1 MGHFAATKSLY
12 SNLSFGPVRYIMV
25 CEVSGST
32 SLSLLSLLKLSN
44 HEKVL
49 STIHL
54 LDGTVNC
61 LAASGLSMFAV

>member
-1 MGHFAATKSLY
+1 
-12 SNLSFGPVRYIMV
+12 MV

-54 LDGTVNC
+54 LDGTMNF
-61 LAASGLSMFAV
+61 LAASSMSMFAV

>member
-1 MGHFAATKSLY
+1 
-12 SNLSFGPVRYIMV
+12 MV

-44 HEKVL
+44 HENVL

-61 LAASGLSMFAV
+61 LAASCLSMFAV

>member
-1 MGHFAATKSLY
+1 
-12 SNLSFGPVRYIMV
+12 MV

-44 HEKVL
+44 YEKVL

-54 LDGTVNC
+54 LDGTVNF